1 MLYLLENEAAWATAN
16 FKNGVLLRSLLSD
29 DKIAQF
35 LTKTQRKK
43 CKNSKKILLGEC
55 YLLFEEQ
62 LQEKNCL
69 SAETEPR
76 NKPKFWIK
84 STRK

>member
-16 FKNGVLLRSLLSD
+16 LKNGGRNAND
-29 DKIAQF
+29 GRNAKIV
-35 LTKTQRKK
+35 
-43 CKNSKKILLGEC
+43 KKILLDEC
-55 YLLFEEQ
+55 YLLFEEY
-62 LQEKNCL
+62 LQETNCL
-69 SAETEPR
+69 YPETRPR